1 MTPTRTRSRSQELF
15 ERAQRSLIE
24 GVNSP
29 SRGSAVFAGGPLMI
43 ERGRG
48 SRVWDADGN
57 EYVDFLM
64 SFGALIHGH
73 AHPVLVSA
81 VSQAVA
87 EGSHFASATS
97 AEVEAAERFRGMVP
111 SAEVVRFTNSGS
123 EATMLALRLARAH
136 TGRTKFLKFEGHYH
150 GWYDPYLL
158 NAHSHPP
165 ETLGSAESPARIP
178 DSEGIPSSTFVKDRD
193 ATLGADRRR
202 NSGLRQRRDEP
213 ERLEQNCLSAGIRT
227 RHEQRSLVGGHGQV
241 EWNDVGALERV
252 MKKHGRELAA
262 VITEPIMANMG
273 CIPPRDGYLERLR
286 DVTRQWGALL
296 ILDEVVTGFRYAP
309 GGCQEYY
316 RIQPDISTFGKAL
329 GAGFPVGAVAG
340 PRLLLSRM
348 QWGSGMVLHY
358 GTFNGHRLTMKV
370 IAANLDL
377 LAADHNAAYD
387 KLHAL
392 GDCAITGLREV
403 FKKRKVR
410 AIVQGLGPMFQIYFT
425 DRDAI
430 HDYRDYCT
438 WVDTGKYSRFVH
450 ALLDLGIY
458 MTPSNGLHWIISTAH
473 TQADIAALIDAGD
486 RACAELS

>member
-1 MTPTRTRSRSQELF
+1 MTMTPTRTRSRSQELF

-29 SRGSAVFAGGPLMI
+29 SRGSSVFAGGPLMI

-178 DSEGIPSSTFVKDRD
+178 DSEGIPSSTFAEVV
-193 ATLGADRRR
+193 
-202 NSGLRQRRDEP
+202 
-213 ERLEQNCLSAGIRT
+213 
-227 RHEQRSLVGGHGQV
+227 LVP
-241 EWNDVGALERV
+241 WNDVGALERV